1 MFKVSKL
8 SERLQRP
15 KINLGLIFS
24 RQKCMT
30 WIFPQCMTALCT
42 FNMCLCTWFITKGR
56 VVRYPSIYIYGY
68 ALSKF
73 KSPWTLNNFCST
85 NTTAL
90 HTNRHSVLLLNRT
103 TACLSNKQLH
113 FLATFSLSL
122 LFFAVTRSK
131 NPLDNLRDWTL
142 NIANAMTLSINQG
155 AALLWVPWHIYKL
168 TSSSLRP
175 LAHTYAQIGYCQ
187 YHRQ

>member
-1 MFKVSKL
+1 MHDLDFPSMHDCLMYLYHVFVHFVYCKRSSSEVSVDL
-8 SERLQRP
+8 Y
-15 KINLGLIFS
+15 I
-24 RQKCMT
+24 
-30 WIFPQCMTALCT
+30 WIC
-42 FNMCLCTWFITKGR
+42 
-56 VVRYPSIYIYGY
+56 S
-68 ALSKF
+68 F
-73 KSPWTLNNFCST
+73 KSPRTLNNFCST
-85 NTTAL
+85 STTAL
-90 HTNRHSVLLLNRT
+90 LTNRHSVLLLNRT